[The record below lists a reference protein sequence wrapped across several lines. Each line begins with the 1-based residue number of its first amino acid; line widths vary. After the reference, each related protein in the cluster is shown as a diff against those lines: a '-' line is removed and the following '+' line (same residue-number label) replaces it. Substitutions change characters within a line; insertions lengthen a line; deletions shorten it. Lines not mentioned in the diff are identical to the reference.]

1 MRVANPAQLVWY
13 VTGRFYTNEAGDLL
27 DAGYF
32 LHLQG
37 IEGELFD
44 GERSEATA
52 RFTFL
57 SKPFASHTLANGAL
71 NIGID
76 ARGTFSVYLRETG
89 GASFDDPNSFAEGH
103 CIATFARVSL
113 VATTE
118 TTALFSNVFSAT
130 LIESEAF
137 EFRGRRY
144 DFRQLVGH
152 GITQWG
158 VAVPGSDPA
167 VPFVGSAIHVG

>member
-1 MRVANPAQLVWY
+1 MSAARTSQLVWY
-13 VTGRFYTNEAGDLL
+13 VTGRFYKQPAGAVL

-44 GERSEATA
+44 GERSEGTA
-52 RFTFL
+52 LFTFL
-57 SKPFASHTLANGAL
+57 ANPFGSSTVANGEL
-71 NIGID
+71 NVGID
-76 ARGTFSVYLRETG
+76 DRGTFSLYLRDKG
-89 GASFDDPNSFAEGH
+89 GATFDDPNSFGVGQ
-103 CIATFARVSL
+103 CIATFARLSL

-118 TTALFSNVFSAT
+118 TSTMFSNVFSAAQV
-130 LIESEAF
+130 EASAF

-144 DFRQLVGH
+144 DFRELVGH

-158 VAVPGSDPA
+158 VAVPGSSAA
-167 VPFVGSAIHVG
+167 VPFVGSAIRVS

>member
-1 MRVANPAQLVWY
+1 MIATTAQLVWY
-13 VTGRFYTNEAGDLL
+13 VTGRFYKQPSGAVL

-37 IEGELFD
+37 IEGKLFD

-52 RFTFL
+52 LFTFL
-57 SKPFASHTLANGAL
+57 AEPFGASTVANGEL

-76 ARGTFSVYLRETG
+76 DRGTFKIFLRERG
-89 GASFDDPNSFAEGH
+89 GASFDDPQSFGAGQ
-103 CIATFARVSL
+103 CIATFERVSL

-118 TTALFSNVFSAT
+118 TTTMFSNVFTAA
-130 LIESEAF
+130 LIEWKEF
-137 EFRGRRY
+137 DFRGRRY
-144 DFRQLVGH
+144 DFRELVGD

-158 VAVPGSDPA
+158 VAVPGSSPA
-167 VPFVGSAIHVG
+167 VPFVGSAIRIG